1 MTNLK
6 TAAERMRLI
15 EEAAK
20 KEAMA
25 KGIAARAYNRPREG
39 VLVPKAIA
47 STPTLLA
54 EFQRG
59 WDFAHHEICAAD
71 AA

>member
-6 TAAERMRLI
+6 TAAVRL
-15 EEAAK
+15 EALEAAALL
-20 KEAMA
+20 EACA
-25 KGIAARAYNRPREG
+25 KGMSARAYNRPRDG

-47 STPTLLA
+47 NTPNLLA

-59 WDFAHHEICAAD
+59 WDHVEAKVTKAEA
-71 AA
+71 